1 MNRLT
6 ILGGFMLALLATL
19 PNLIEATLKISN
31 LNGLSTTSL
40 LIMGGVLI
48 DITKEIED
56 IVYSNI
62 YKKDTFKL

>member
-1 MNRLT
+1 
-6 ILGGFMLALLATL
+6 MLALLATL